1 MKTLLKVVYLMLA
14 SFCSYTIN
22 AQTKYP
28 SIINLSG
35 DSKQI
40 EGIIWDWSFGEQLLV
55 QTLYSNKNLIL
66 TTGYLQND
74 FGNGVNFKILETTT
88 PFKIGP
94 NPFMQNLKIHSDQSG
109 MIISKIEIPIVL
121 LGGKMDIRKSN
132 TLIRTHPDKKIINAC
147 GKYSLIESAAIME
160 KSKMV
165 LTGDTGLMHI
175 AACFDIPIFVI
186 WGNTTPYFGM
196 SPYKPEGNSSVHNF
210 ELQNLSCRPCSK
222 IGYHE
227 CPKGHFKCME
237 LQDALLISQQ
247 INKGI

>member
-1 MKTLLKVVYLMLA
+1 MLA

-28 SIINLSG
+28 GIINLSG

-74 FGNGVNFKILETTT
+74 FGNGVNFKIFETTT

-109 MIISKIEIPIVL
+109 MIISKIEMSNAQGQL
-121 LGGKMDIRKSN
+121 LKIIQGPFSGIQFEQSLYFASVNTGIYFVAIHYVVGKSN
-132 TLIRTHPDKKIINAC
+132 LKK
-147 GKYSLIESAAIME
+147 E
-160 KSKMV
+160 
-165 LTGDTGLMHI
+165 
-175 AACFDIPIFVI
+175 IFKVI
-186 WGNTTPYFGM
+186 
-196 SPYKPEGNSSVHNF
+196 K
-210 ELQNLSCRPCSK
+210 Q
-222 IGYHE
+222 
-227 CPKGHFKCME
+227 
-237 LQDALLISQQ
+237 
-247 INKGI
+247 